1 MIRKFIGLALLSA
14 PLPAVAQSVAVGV
27 EWNGNDA
34 AGGVLVNRVRGLI
47 AVSPDKREARERQP
61 GIAVIVQT
69 LDPAVEWRDGGGGA
83 LQMTVYALTVN
94 VRPADGP
101 DEFASSALG
110 YCKLVDL
117 AGCARE
123 IVEVIDEQIARRG
136 MR

>member
-1 MIRKFIGLALLSA
+1 MIRKLIALALCA
-14 PLPAVAQSVAVGV
+14 VPLPVWAQSVAVGV

-47 AVSPDKREARERQP
+47 AVSSDKREARDRQS
-61 GIAVIVQT
+61 GIEVIVQT

-94 VRPADGP
+94 IRPADGP
-101 DEFASSALG
+101 DQFASSALG
-110 YCKLVDL
+110 YCKLADL

-136 MR
+136 LR

>member
-1 MIRKFIGLALLSA
+1 MIRKLIGLALLSA
-14 PLPAVAQSVAVGV
+14 PLPSHAQSVAVAV

-47 AVSPDKREARERQP
+47 AVSSDKREARDRQP

-69 LDPAVEWRDGGGGA
+69 LDPAVEWRDGGAGA

-94 VRPADGP
+94 IRPADGT
-101 DEFASSALG
+101 DQFASSALG
-110 YCKLVDL
+110 YCKLADL
-117 AGCARE
+117 AGCAHE
-123 IVEVIDEQIARRG
+123 IMEVIDEQIARRA

>member
-1 MIRKFIGLALLSA
+1 MIRKLICLALFAA
-14 PLPAVAQSVAVGV
+14 PLPALAQSVAVGV

>member
-1 MIRKFIGLALLSA
+1 MSRAVRRTVAGLG
-14 PLPAVAQSVAVGV
+14 QSVAVGV

>member
-1 MIRKFIGLALLSA
+1 MIRKLISLALLSA

>member
-1 MIRKFIGLALLSA
+1 MIRKLIGLALLSA

-110 YCKLVDL
+110 YCKLADL